1 MIKIYKSF
9 SFDSPF
15 PIDQNN
21 NGKIDRGNLDFFEKN
36 SRKKNSV
43 RVCNKTGKEKSI
55 DDTGGGGGERRKKSS
70 ERSEIKEREER
81 IRRRRR
87 LRRIRSA
94 HHLQRAV
101 TNEFLLSPVPPRLI
115 SRSDWHN
122 TATNERDSRNIEE
135 SLSLFF
141 PSLSSDLTSPT
152 LCNYFY
158 EGEKPA
164 AADSL
169 AVEN

>member
-21 NGKIDRGNLDFFEKN
+21 NGKIYRGNLDFFEKN

-135 SLSLFF
+135 SLSLSSS
-141 PSLSSDLTSPT
+141 PLSPQI
-152 LCNYFY
+152 
-158 EGEKPA
+158 
-164 AADSL
+164 
-169 AVEN
+169 

>member
-1 MIKIYKSF
+1 M
-9 SFDSPF
+9 
-15 PIDQNN
+15 
-21 NGKIDRGNLDFFEKN
+21 
-36 SRKKNSV
+36 

-94 HHLQRAV
+94 HHLQGAV
-101 TNEFLLSPVPPRLI
+101 TNEFLLSPVPSRLI

-122 TATNERDSRNIEE
+122 TATNERDSHNIEE

>member
-21 NGKIDRGNLDFFEKN
+21 NGKIYRGNLDFFEKN

-94 HHLQRAV
+94 HHLQGAV
-101 TNEFLLSPVPPRLI
+101 TNEFLLSPVPSRLI

-135 SLSLFF
+135 SLSLSSS
-141 PSLSSDLTSPT
+141 PLSPQI
-152 LCNYFY
+152 
-158 EGEKPA
+158 
-164 AADSL
+164 
-169 AVEN
+169 

>member
-21 NGKIDRGNLDFFEKN
+21 NGKIYRGNLDFFEKN

-122 TATNERDSRNIEE
+122 TATNERDSRNIDE
-135 SLSLFF
+135 SLSLF
-141 PSLSSDLTSPT
+141 PLSLLRS
-152 LCNYFY
+152 N
-158 EGEKPA
+158 
-164 AADSL
+164 L
-169 AVEN
+169 AHPL

>member
-21 NGKIDRGNLDFFEKN
+21 NGKIYRGNLDFFEKN

-55 DDTGGGGGERRKKSS
+55 DHTGGGGGERRKKSS
-70 ERSEIKEREER
+70 ESSEIKEREER

-122 TATNERDSRNIEE
+122 TATNERDSRNIDE
-135 SLSLFF
+135 SLSLF
-141 PSLSSDLTSPT
+141 PLSLLRS
-152 LCNYFY
+152 N
-158 EGEKPA
+158 
-164 AADSL
+164 L
-169 AVEN
+169 AHPL

>member
-21 NGKIDRGNLDFFEKN
+21 NGKIYRGNLDFFEKN

-70 ERSEIKEREER
+70 ESSEIKEREER

-101 TNEFLLSPVPPRLI
+101 TNEFLLSPVPSRLI

-122 TATNERDSRNIEE
+122 TATNERDSRNIDE
-135 SLSLFF
+135 SLSLF
-141 PSLSSDLTSPT
+141 PLSLLRS
-152 LCNYFY
+152 N
-158 EGEKPA
+158 
-164 AADSL
+164 L
-169 AVEN
+169 AHPL